1 MGLSHRGARVAW
13 ASKSGYWSVV
23 RYLLDI
29 GKVDVNS
36 KDSCGRTPLHIAG
49 FREWASIVKLLVD
62 TGKVNVNINS
72 WIGTTITN
80 SLPKWTFALL
90 LLVFLKS
97 DTRKHCSLSGTAST
111 VESSYLLYV
120 YILLMSLAI
129 QNFIRI

>member
-13 ASKSGYWSVV
+13 ASNSGYWSVV

-72 WIGTTITN
+72 WIGTTITS
-80 SLPKWTFALL
+80 SLTKMDVCLIIIIGI
-90 LLVFLKS
+90 S
-97 DTRKHCSLSGTAST
+97 
-111 VESSYLLYV
+111 
-120 YILLMSLAI
+120 
-129 QNFIRI
+129 